1 MGLSRT
7 HLLAAL
13 VLTEEKQKT
22 DEAKA
27 WLRGSWAPGLLGRG
41 CWGWRRNQRTKT
53 KTIAS
58 PEDAPA
64 PAAHLPLPQLEVPT
78 SLSSGVAATSNRKKR
93 VKESRKTA
101 ALFETLFAP
110 LHYLAFPYGF
120 QLRFI
125 RRKILILS

>member
-13 VLTEEKQKT
+13 VLTEEKQKI

-27 WLRGSWAPGLLGRG
+27 WLLGSWAEAAGDEEGTNV
-41 CWGWRRNQRTKT
+41 RRRRQLPLQRM
-53 KTIAS
+53 
-58 PEDAPA
+58 PQL
-64 PAAHLPLPQLEVPT
+64 PAAHLPLPRLEVPT
-78 SLSSGVAATSNRKKR
+78 SLSSGAAATSNRKKR

-101 ALFETLFAP
+101 ALFENLFAP